1 MSAVDF
7 LKKADS
13 ALASAKRDF
22 DAGDYDGAANR
33 LYYAMFHAARAA
45 LESIGLPPQ
54 GKHATIIARFGR
66 HFCRN
71 GPLPSEL
78 GRAINEAQELRVE
91 GDYGSNTLDPNVVA
105 GYIAKAEA
113 FVAAVRPVIA
123 GPHGSAGSA
132 PS

>member
-1 MSAVDF
+1 VSAPEF

-45 LESIGLPPQ
+45 LESIGIPPH
-54 GKHATIIARFGR
+54 GRHATIIARFGR
-66 HFCRN
+66 YFCRG

-91 GDYGSNTLDPNVVA
+91 GDYGSGTPDPSEVA
-105 GYIAKAEA
+105 AYLAKAEA
-113 FVAAVRPVIA
+113 FVAAVKTITA
-123 GPHGSAGSA
+123 A
-132 PS
+132 PSRSRGTP